1 MATLSQQKCVPCQGK
16 VPPVTDEEI
25 AQYKPQ
31 IPDWSL
37 KTENGTSYLE
47 RSYPLANFKRA
58 LALAQQ
64 VGDIA
69 EQEQHHPT
77 LIVEWGKLTVQWWT
91 HTINGLHQ
99 NDFIMAAKT
108 DEVVEQVNSSS

>member
-1 MATLSQQKCVPCQGK
+1 MATLSQQQCVPCQGN
-16 VPPVTDEEI
+16 VPPVTEEEI

-37 KTENGTSYLE
+37 KNENGTSYLE
-47 RSYPLANFKRA
+47 RSYTLANFKRA

-108 DEVVEQVNSSS
+108 DEVVEQVNS